1 MAYRPKI
8 KNANGTLTDLP
19 LEAETSVKLKTAR
32 TIGLSGVSATA
43 KSFDGSGNVTIPV
56 TEVPVSLLTGLLEKT
71 YPVGAIYMS
80 TVYISPAS
88 IFGGTWTRLYDRF
101 LVGGGSDYS
110 IGSTGGEK
118 THKLTTTEMPKHT
131 HYANKYKDG
140 MNYIVHYSSNETTG
154 FKTSA
159 GSGGHGV
166 LLAALENTGG
176 GNEHNNLPPYLAVY
190 MWKRTA

>member
-32 TIGLSGVSATA
+32 TIGLSGVTATA

-80 TVYISPAS
+80 TASISPAS

-101 LVGGGSDYS
+101 LVGGGCDYS

-118 THKLTTTEMPKHT
+118 THKLTTTEMPAHT
-131 HYANKYKDG
+131 HYANNYKG
-140 MNYIVHYSSNETTG
+140 GTNYIVHHCSNVTTG
-154 FKTSA
+154 IKFT
-159 GSGGHGV
+159 SGGGRGEI
-166 LLAALENTGG
+166 LAALDSTGG
-176 GNEHNNLPPYLAVY
+176 GAEHNNLPPYLAVY